1 MEWWILVVE
10 IEDILIWKVCD
21 LLIMRIC
28 VVKVKMKLKNVVLI
42 SFFKMLKKFKENLV
56 FIVSWR
62 LIIEE

>member
-21 LLIMRIC
+21 LLIIC

-42 SFFKMLKKFKENLV
+42 SFFKNVEKILENLV

>member
-10 IEDILIWKVCD
+10 IEDILIWKVWD

>member
-42 SFFKMLKKFKENLV
+42 SFFKNVEKILENLV